1 MADDSLSSVG
11 SVSVRL
17 STSDGRSGCL
27 IGLTNLGNTCFMN
40 AVLQSLYCT
49 HQFRSGVL
57 SHGRTQGKLYVG
69 IYVYSVFVI
78 GTIIGLYRMMII
90 QFVPLWCMWVWF
102 EFANLW
108 VRFGFARALM
118 TSVH

>member
-1 MADDSLSSVG
+1 MVDDSLSSVG
-11 SVSVRL
+11 SVSARL
-17 STSDGRSGCL
+17 STSDGRSCCP

-69 IYVYSVFVI
+69 IYVYSGF
-78 GTIIGLYRMMII
+78 YRMMII
-90 QFVPLWCMWVWF
+90 QFVP
-102 EFANLW
+102 EGSATKKNL
-108 VRFGFARALM
+108 VHFGENPKILIQK
-118 TSVH
+118 SKIILKSSIV